1 MLSSSLCFFMA
12 CFILRNLLSS
22 KAYNSFYKI
31 CFSFTPLIRAYNA
44 ISSINSSTLSISLLN
59 VFKYTLINSSFTSVI
74 SKSSVLELFLARILV
89 LKRATSL
96 IQRSLKL
103 MTESDFGLL
112 YHVLTEP
119 VKVVGRILHM
129 KWLSWMIN
137 YIMLRIFYTC
147 SLESVSPS

>member
-1 MLSSSLCFFMA
+1 
-12 CFILRNLLSS
+12 
-22 KAYNSFYKI
+22 
-31 CFSFTPLIRAYNA
+31 
-44 ISSINSSTLSISLLN
+44 
-59 VFKYTLINSSFTSVI
+59 
-74 SKSSVLELFLARILV
+74 
-89 LKRATSL
+89 
-96 IQRSLKL
+96 
-103 MTESDFGLL
+103 LL